1 MRISKHLFG
10 TLVLCLSACSCGDSA
25 GSTPQPVRPGDV
37 NAGFE
42 TASKKCMLCHSF
54 NGRGG
59 NLAPAMDEQVKKVL
73 EQIAD
78 YPARAAAFKAA
89 DPKAYKR
96 SEAIVERL
104 IAEADPRKR
113 FELWISTYLA
123 DPKFDNPQSR
133 MASVNMSP
141 QEIADV
147 LVWLWALRGAH

>member
-1 MRISKHLFG
+1 MRITKHLFG

-25 GSTPQPVRPGDV
+25 GSTPKPLRPGDV

-59 NLAPAMDEQVKKVL
+59 NLAPPMDQQVTKVL
-73 EQIAD
+73 QQIAD
-78 YPARAAAFKAA
+78 YRVRAEAFEAA

-96 SEAIVERL
+96 SEAIIERL
-104 IAEADPRKR
+104 LAETDPRKR

-133 MASVNMSP
+133 MTAVSMQP
-141 QEIADV
+141 QETVDV